1 MSTEFCVL
9 ASSSVYREQAYIERC
24 HCNEPATSACD
35 ACGRARCARHLER
48 SLCNR
53 CTQWVGR
60 ELDKR
65 ASKRLITA
73 SASGVVFALGTLIA
87 QVATISLV
95 GLPIAFATFYGLR
108 AWQRIS
114 LVKKMGPALAA
125 SKGELP
131 PPPQEPDFPEAP
143 PPLYG
148 P

>member
-9 ASSSVYREQAYIERC
+9 ASVRLYREQEYVERC
-24 HCNEPATSACD
+24 HCNEPATGACR
-35 ACGRARCARHLER
+35 ACGRARCALHLES

-73 SASGVVFALGTLIA
+73 GASGVLFAFGTLIA
-87 QVATISLV
+87 HVATMSIA

-108 AWQRIS
+108 AWQRIR